1 MISVALKDLYDEWER
16 IGMAFD
22 GYEVR
27 KMEYSYNGLFGCCD
41 YGVLSDA
48 QKKTITIE
56 KMAEVLEIAKKW
68 DVYLVINVSER
79 EMLKPW
85 QAEGEGEKIGLD
97 DLSVCVIQGN
107 VIKTWLDAGALVH
120 NALTHNF
127 LHYQEDKEILAIE
140 TVLEE
145 SKERIES
152 FQKNAYDSRW
162 LLAHSTSLRTHYLM
176 ADFVIPDQSEI
187 EVYLDGL
194 LQRAYI
200 LSLLWANY
208 CIELVR
214 KL

>member
-16 IGMAFD
+16 IGIAFD

-27 KMEYSYNGLFGCCD
+27 KMEYSYNGLLGCCD

-107 VIKTWLDAGALVH
+107 VIQTWLDAGALVH

-127 LHYQEDKEILAIE
+127 LHYQEDTKILAD
-140 TVLEE
+140 
-145 SKERIES
+145 R
-152 FQKNAYDSRW
+152 N
-162 LLAHSTSLRTHYLM
+162 SLRGVERK
-176 ADFVIPDQSEI
+176 DREFPE
-187 EVYLDGL
+187 E
-194 LQRAYI
+194 R
-200 LSLLWANY
+200 
-208 CIELVR
+208 VR
-214 KL
+214 